1 MDSSSFQDTV
11 NTDPE
16 LTFDDLPMPFKML
29 DKLLWSIFE
38 ETWNLIETKEKYK
51 SEQFNFQQSC
61 LQKLD
66 VNVVG
71 WKRNLF
77 LTTLLTKNY

>member
-1 MDSSSFQDTV
+1 MDSSSFQDTL

-61 LQKLD
+61 LQKLN
-66 VNVVG
+66 VNMVG
-71 WKRNLF
+71 WK
-77 LTTLLTKNY
+77 